1 MKGNKQFSEYPCVQI
16 KAYGETDSMQKIS
29 IIIKV
34 SLTGRKQH
42 FVLLFLSQ
50 KSIINS
56 PPKIIKA
63 DFLKHLSFKK
73 KISKAEEKKL
83 LFGYLDQFPT
93 ISWAWLFIWGKK
105 STCRIFMLFLLERN
119 ILPMQ
124 SWFLHAIFLDI
135 HVCHHVREKIRKKKG
150 VIRQGVNR
158 KAQKNPEP
166 LSQKKKS
173 CQNNTSPEGKFR
185 NGESW
190 RVWVRSKPQCVVFP
204 PGQIFPS

>member
-63 DFLKHLSFKK
+63 EFLKHLSFKK
-73 KISKAEEKKL
+73 KISKAEEKKTTFW
-83 LFGYLDQFPT
+83 LFRPIPYNILSLTVYLGKKKAHAGYLCYF
-93 ISWAWLFIWGKK
+93 
-105 STCRIFMLFLLERN
+105 
-119 ILPMQ
+119 
-124 SWFLHAIFLDI
+124 
-135 HVCHHVREKIRKKKG
+135 
-150 VIRQGVNR
+150 
-158 KAQKNPEP
+158 
-166 LSQKKKS
+166 
-173 CQNNTSPEGKFR
+173 
-185 NGESW
+185 SW
-190 RVWVRSKPQCVVFP
+190 RETSSLCKAGSYMQYF
-204 PGQIFPS
+204 

>member
-56 PPKIIKA
+56 PRKIIKA
-63 DFLKHLSFKK
+63 DFLKHSSFKK
-73 KISKAEEKKL
+73 KISKAEEKNL

-93 ISWAWLFIWGKK
+93 IS
-105 STCRIFMLFLLERN
+105 
-119 ILPMQ
+119 
-124 SWFLHAIFLDI
+124 
-135 HVCHHVREKIRKKKG
+135 
-150 VIRQGVNR
+150 
-158 KAQKNPEP
+158 
-166 LSQKKKS
+166 
-173 CQNNTSPEGKFR
+173 
-185 NGESW
+185 
-190 RVWVRSKPQCVVFP
+190 
-204 PGQIFPS
+204 